1 MKEQDIQR
9 AILEWLEWNGW
20 IAIKINNQNMIS
32 IKGRLVPCKV
42 RPGQLGVSDILAFKD
57 GVFAAIEVKVP
68 GNYPTQNQ
76 KDFLAKVEQ
85 NGGKA
90 FVARSVDDVEQKL
103 KPTAYRDRD
112 ELCAEALKNGCKI
125 NYAKK

>member
-1 MKEQDIQR
+1 MKESDIQR

-42 RPGQLGVSDILAFKD
+42 RPGQVGVSDILAFKN
-57 GVFAAIEVKVP
+57 GLFAAIEVKVP

-85 NGGKA
+85 NGGIA
-90 FVARSVDDVEQKL
+90 FVARSVDDVEAKL
-103 KPTAYRDRD
+103 SPESHQDKLR
-112 ELCAEALKNGCKI
+112 AESLKNGYKI

>member
-42 RPGQLGVSDILAFKD
+42 RPGQLGVSDILAFKN
-57 GVFAAIEVKVP
+57 GLFAAIEVKVP

-85 NGGKA
+85 NGGIA
-90 FVARSVDDVEQKL
+90 FVARSVEDVENKL
-103 KPTAYRDRD
+103 KINKQ
-112 ELCAEALKNGCKI
+112 KNERKKI
-125 NYAKK
+125 QNAAKAA